1 MVSVLDQVLEIV
13 QKNNKKEYFQPRF
26 KKKKCAISDILKWK
40 NIVFTLKIDAFKSRS
55 YFQEWSK

>member
-26 KKKKCAISDILKWK
+26 KKKKNVQFLTS
-40 NIVFTLKIDAFKSRS
+40 
-55 YFQEWSK
+55 